1 MKVLVIDISIL
12 IEFSKRGLLDK
23 MFQLEFEFAVP
34 DLLFHEELID
44 LGSHTRLDLLGLGLR
59 VETLDAKGVSVA
71 IAYQS
76 KRTALSLVDSF
87 ALALASHQGWPLLTE
102 DRAMRSVA
110 DSKGIAHRDALWLI
124 DNLLGASILSAS
136 QIMAALATM
145 RDDPRCPVSKSG
157 LAVRS
162 DSDRERGALLCCGAV
177 QM

>member
-1 MKVLVIDISIL
+1 MKVLVSDSSIL
-12 IEFSKRGLLDK
+12 IKFSKRGLLGR

-34 DLLFHEELID
+34 DLLHEELID
-44 LGSHTRLDLLGLGLR
+44 LGAHTRSDLLDLGLR
-59 VETLDAKGVSVA
+59 VEALDAKGVEVA
-71 IAYQS
+71 IAYQAE
-76 KRTALSLVDSF
+76 RPALSLVDSF

-157 LAVRS
+157 LAVRI
-162 DSDRERGALLCCGAV
+162 RQLGG
-177 QM
+177 